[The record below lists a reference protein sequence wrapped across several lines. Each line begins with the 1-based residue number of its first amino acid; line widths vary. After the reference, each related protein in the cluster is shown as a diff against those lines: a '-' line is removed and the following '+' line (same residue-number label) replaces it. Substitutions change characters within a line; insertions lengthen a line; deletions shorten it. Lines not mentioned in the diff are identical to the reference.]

1 MSSGHR
7 LFPFGQWRRSGDRL
21 ADVHRPLLA
30 LACVLILT
38 SCRVDVAVDVDMA
51 QNGSGRV
58 MVTVDA
64 DAAVVTQ
71 APGLADDVRLGDVRA
86 AGWSTDGA
94 VATPS
99 GGLQLVLTRSFDT
112 PEQGTAIL
120 ATLNGPSGPLQAIA
134 LTRSAT
140 DTSITT
146 GLSGSLRVDGG
157 LDAFA
162 DPDLLAVVGA
172 TPWAENITEAGL
184 TTDRAVSITFR
195 ATLPGEVVTTTAEG
209 RSPAALDGAALD
221 GAALDGAALGG
232 APPDDSTVTT
242 GATGATTLIWTP
254 PLDGSQVD
262 LASTT
267 SYSLERGGIWSVLSS
282 LALLALVAWVLASIV
297 VIGWVARAHHRRAGR
312 RAGRRADR

>member
-64 DAAVVTQ
+64 DADVVTQ

-221 GAALDGAALGG
+221 GAALGG

-297 VIGWVARAHHRRAGR
+297 VIGWVARAHHRRADRRADR
-312 RAGRRADR
+312 RAGR

>member
-1 MSSGHR
+1 MSSGR
-7 LFPFGQWRRSGDRL
+7 RPFPFGRWRRSGDRL

-38 SCRVDVAVDVDMA
+38 SCRVDVAVDVDME

-71 APGLADDVRLGDVRA
+71 APGLADDVRLEDVRA

-140 DTSITT
+140 DTSITA

-184 TTDRAVSITFR
+184 TTDRAVSVTFR
-195 ATLPGEVVTTTAEG
+195 ATLPGEIIATTAEE
-209 RSPAALDGAALD
+209 RSAV
-221 GAALDGAALGG
+221 ALGG

-242 GATGATTLIWTP
+242 GATGATGASGATTLIWTP

-297 VIGWVARAHHRRAGR
+297 VIGWVTRAHHRRAD
-312 RAGRRADR
+312 RRADRAGRPPA

>member
-221 GAALDGAALGG
+221 GAALGG

-312 RAGRRADR
+312 RADR

>member
-221 GAALDGAALGG
+221 GAALGG

-297 VIGWVARAHHRRAGR
+297 VIGWVARAHHRRA
-312 RAGRRADR
+312 DR